1 MYKKIFSCLI
11 AIIFMVGTLSTTGF
25 AATNV
30 KFKDVSK
37 THSNKK
43 AIEYVVSKKIMTGYK
58 GSKFKPSS
66 YVTRE
71 DAAKAIVKALKLST
85 KNRPNPKFTDL
96 KKSSKAYPY
105 AATLVDEKIWKKSK
119 KFNPKGKIT
128 KIEMATML
136 TKAFKLKSV
145 KNLSYS
151 DVSKKNKAYKEVQ
164 AFVTTGVGKRK
175 SSTKFG
181 ASDLVKRGAFSQ
193 YIYNGILYK
202 KGKLKSPYKK
212 EPVKKPEPKPE
223 PKPLTFSEQ
232 VVNLVNV
239 ERKKIGVEPLKID
252 KRLEKTATLKSED
265 MRNLQYLSHTSP
277 TYGSPFDMMRNYGIS
292 YYYAGENIAAGQVTP
307 EDVMNSWM
315 NSSGHKANMLNSRFT
330 HIGVGYANGGPYRH
344 YWTQQFIQVR

>member
-11 AIIFMVGTLSTTGF
+11 AILLMVGTLSTTGF
-25 AATNV
+25 AATSV

-136 TKAFKLKSV
+136 TKAYKLKSV

-151 DVSKKNKAYKEVQ
+151 DVSKKNKAYKDVQ

-175 SSTKFG
+175 TSTKFG
-181 ASDLVKRGAFSQ
+181 ASDLVKRGAFAQ
-193 YIYNGILYK
+193 YIYNGNLYK
-202 KGKLKSPYKK
+202 KGKLKSPFKK
-212 EPVKKPEPKPE
+212 EPVKKPET
-223 PKPLTFSEQ
+223 KPLTFSEQ
-232 VVNLVNV
+232 VVNLMNV
-239 ERKKIGVEPLKID
+239 ERKKVGVEPLKID

-265 MRNLQYLSHTSP
+265 MRDLQYFSHTSP
-277 TYGSPFDMMRNYGIS
+277 TYGSPFDMMRKYGIS
-292 YYYAGENIAAGQVTP
+292 YYYAGENIAAGKSTP
-307 EDVMNSWM
+307 EAVMNSWM
-315 NSSGHKANMLNSRFT
+315 NSPGHKANMLNSRFT

-344 YWTQQFIQVR
+344 YWTQQFIAVSY

>member
-151 DVSKKNKAYKEVQ
+151 DVSKKNKAYKDVQ

-181 ASDLVKRGAFSQ
+181 ANDLVKRGAFSQ

-223 PKPLTFSEQ
+223 PVTFSEQ

-239 ERKKIGVEPLKID
+239 ERKKVGVEPLKID

-277 TYGSPFDMMRNYGIS
+277 TYGSPFDMMHNYGIS
-292 YYYAGENIAAGQVTP
+292 YYYAGENIAAGQISP
-307 EDVMNSWM
+307 KDVMNSWM
-315 NSSGHKANMLNSRFT
+315 NSPGHKANMLNSRFT
-330 HIGVGYANGGPYRH
+330 HIGVGYANGGPYKH